1 VADKQS
7 TVSHAREKSGRS
19 FPRKRR
25 FLLDLVGPTA
35 FIAPTFEAGIDT
47 ARPLKSGYPSDGV
60 IASGNHPA
68 HGDVPEWGEGAQGYA
83 KRYADRFGQGLV
95 GATSRYALGELLR
108 EDVIYHRCQCTG
120 LLPRTTHAF
129 FGAYTAHTHGGRAI
143 PSLPVVAS
151 PFIASEVA
159 VAAWYPSR
167 YNASDALRVSVLN
180 YVATPFRNLSAE
192 FIAK

>member
-83 KRYADRFGQGLV
+83 K
-95 GATSRYALGELLR
+95 
-108 EDVIYHRCQCTG
+108 
-120 LLPRTTHAF
+120 TTP
-129 FGAYTAHTHGGRAI
+129 TASGKD
-143 PSLPVVAS
+143 
-151 PFIASEVA
+151 
-159 VAAWYPSR
+159 W
-167 YNASDALRVSVLN
+167 
-180 YVATPFRNLSAE
+180 SAQQAGMPWAN
-192 FIAK
+192 F